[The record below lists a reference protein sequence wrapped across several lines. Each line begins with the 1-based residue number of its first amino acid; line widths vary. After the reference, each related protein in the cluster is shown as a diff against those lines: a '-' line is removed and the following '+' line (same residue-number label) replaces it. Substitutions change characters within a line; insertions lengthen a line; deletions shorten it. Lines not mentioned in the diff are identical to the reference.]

1 MAFLLDVPI
10 GYTKNPIEPQHTPP
24 RSFTPCFEPPSSSI
38 LDGLPHEIC
47 SLVALFLNQHDTLNL
62 ALTCKELAAA
72 CLPRLYHT
80 INVDAD
86 YTEFSKEY
94 DLSSTY
100 IKLLYSFKKLIQRY
114 RRQFPI
120 HVLSVVSLPDSM
132 NIYDIDI
139 NEQLLRF
146 FLTLDGLHSLSW
158 LLDNFKL
165 EYLKRL
171 PCQALVHKLN
181 LNIKFSNYLGEL
193 TSGCPLF
200 HFVNLR
206 DFHIRPFYNQSRLVK
221 IIDCLL
227 VCADANA
234 VERNLHSLRLSRFD
248 KDTNAVL
255 PSPRE
260 LDSALW
266 EAAAREGLY
275 TPQAREY
282 ELGTLQAVFRRS
294 NLQHVR
300 LSLTELCLN
309 DFLVCERDA
318 ELLAVATDL
327 AKLRRLELRNVSE
340 YCQSQLEEELPGFL
354 VTLAPLLLS
363 LTHLNVDYR
372 ETRRD
377 SVPLLLGSCP
387 GLLELDLVIR
397 MNEIKAQH
405 VDVELLYREYAAK
418 LLEQTK
424 LKKLLVEL
432 REENSFCD
440 VAQPTP
446 TVLIHGIRKLR
457 QLLALRLN
465 PSDSNHGVEEFLQ
478 LLKNLS
484 RLEVLDVFGT
494 RAGGAPH
501 MALGAVHPNVYDEW
515 FKVQHVAFLYGE
527 TQKLLRYVRINKC
540 IFEHT
545 DTMEPRNEI
554 DRWFEGRVRVG
565 E

>member
-1 MAFLLDVPI
+1 MAFLLDVPV
-10 GYTKNPIEPQHTPP
+10 GYSKNPIEPHHTPTK
-24 RSFTPCFEPPSSSI
+24 SFTPTLLPPSSSI
-38 LDGLPHEIC
+38 LDGLPHEIR
-47 SLVALFLNQHDTLNL
+47 SLVAVYLNQHDTLNL

-80 INVDAD
+80 IIVDAN

-114 RRQFPI
+114 NQQFPI
-120 HVLSVVSLPDSM
+120 HVILVVSLPDST
-132 NIYDIDI
+132 NIYDISV
-139 NEQLLRF
+139 NEQLLSF
-146 FLTLDGLHSLSW
+146 FLRLECLHSLSW

-165 EYLKRL
+165 EYLKGL
-171 PCQALVHKLN
+171 PSQELVQQLD

-193 TSGCPLF
+193 TSDCPYF
-200 HFVNLR
+200 HFNNLK

-221 IIDCLL
+221 IIDSLL
-227 VCADANA
+227 VCADADA

-260 LDSALW
+260 LDTALW
-266 EAAAREGLY
+266 ETAAREGLFAS
-275 TPQAREY
+275 QAREY
-282 ELGTLQAVFRRS
+282 ELGTLQAVFKKS
-294 NLQHVR
+294 KLQHVS
-300 LSLTELCLN
+300 LSLSELCLN
-309 DFLVCERDA
+309 DFLVCEKDA
-318 ELLAVATDL
+318 QLLASATDL
-327 AKLRRLELRNVSE
+327 TRLRRLELKNVSE
-340 YCQSQLEEELPGFL
+340 YRQAQLEETLPGFL
-354 VTLAPLLLS
+354 GTLAPLLTG
-363 LTHLNVDYR
+363 LTHLNLDYR

-377 SVPLLLGSCP
+377 SVPMVLGSCP
-387 GLLELDLVIR
+387 NLLELDLVIR

-405 VDVELLYREYAAK
+405 VDLEELYSDYAMK

-424 LKKLLVEL
+424 LTKLLVEL

-446 TVLIHGIRKLR
+446 TALIHGIQKLR

-465 PSDSNHGVEEFLQ
+465 PSDSSHGVEEFL
-478 LLKNLS
+478 LLLRS
-484 RLEVLDVFGT
+484 LTSLEVLDVFGT

-540 IFEHT
+540 IFEYT
-545 DTMEPRNEI
+545 GTAEPRDEI

-565 E
+565 D